1 MITAYTIGPAWGLPD
16 YSPFVSKLLTWL
28 RMSGVEHRAEVGDLR
43 KAPKGKMPFLN
54 DGEITLG
61 DSTLI
66 IEHLLTKGLAK
77 PLPGD
82 ALSPR
87 DAAVATAFKGMLEG
101 ELYFVLLYVRWMLDD
116 GFAVYRPV
124 VVQTFVDMGFGA
136 LVPAAVLWIRHVMKS
151 QTKAQ
156 GMGRHKRGEVLEFGR
171 QKLDAVAAQLGDRPY
186 FMGDEPA
193 SIDATVFAFVDSF
206 LRSPTCPPLQE
217 HVRRHANL
225 VAYCA
230 RMRQRYWPELGA

>member
-1 MITAYTIGPAWGLPD
+1 MITAFTAGPAWGLPD
-16 YSPFVSKLLTWL
+16 YSPFSAKLLTWL
-28 RMSGVEHRAEVGDLR
+28 RMAGVEHQAQVGDLR
-43 KAPKGKMPFLN
+43 KAPKGKVPFLH

-66 IEHLLTKGLAK
+66 IDHLIAKGLAK

-82 ALSPR
+82 ALSAR

-116 GFAVYRPV
+116 GFTIYRPTV
-124 VVQTFVDMGFGA
+124 MKSLADMGFGP
-136 LVPAAVLWIRHVMKS
+136 LVPAATIWIRHVIKS

-156 GMGRHKRGEVLEFGR
+156 GMGRHQRGEVLEFGR
-171 QKLDAVAAQLGDRPY
+171 RHLDAVAAQLGERPY

-193 SIDATVFAFVDSF
+193 SIDATVFSFIDSF
-206 LRSPTCPPLQE
+206 LRSPTCPSLQE